1 MGICGLDTEHCKEVQ
16 SIGMARIPSEKDTI
30 AGRPDRGQNPCGQI
44 MKELQASYHRRKN
57 VSFLRTVDQ
66 ASHVV
71 FIEIKH
77 DEWHWCST
85 SLTDW
90 RPDSRHRK
98 MWGKLNAIGHLKSG
112 RSLSICPALTSGF
125 SGNYVNILNNL
136 SMHFTRPLFIYFF
149 IYSKTGSGFRVW
161 ATDFNKQR
169 EKKTFFLFIWFS
181 FSVYV

>member
-1 MGICGLDTEHCKEVQ
+1 MSEQDRTEKSNSIVQGETEEPQTNQMGICGLDTEHCKEVQ

-77 DEWHWCST
+77 DE
-85 SLTDW
+85 
-90 RPDSRHRK
+90 
-98 MWGKLNAIGHLKSG
+98 
-112 RSLSICPALTSGF
+112 
-125 SGNYVNILNNL
+125 
-136 SMHFTRPLFIYFF
+136 
-149 IYSKTGSGFRVW
+149 
-161 ATDFNKQR
+161 
-169 EKKTFFLFIWFS
+169 
-181 FSVYV
+181 